1 MQNKHKKKFIIAL
14 FISTA
19 LIFTSGCEVNLEQ
32 IKTKSTAW
40 IDKAANFVASIVNK
54 NKDREI
60 KNPKQLS
67 SEELKILNEEL
78 ESYRET
84 LVSLILNN
92 DREGFKNELSQPNIN
107 YDFNKLTTFF
117 KTNPTPLLANVLA
130 DGTGSI
136 SYKGKKEK
144 CVFIV
149 KKING
154 ELKITKIYF
163 QKVRN

>member
-1 MQNKHKKKFIIAL
+1 MRKKQRTKLLVVFAL
-14 FISTA
+14 SST

-32 IKTKSTAW
+32 IKTKSTVW
-40 IDKAANFVASIVNK
+40 IDKAANFVAGIVNK
-54 NKDREI
+54 NNAKET

-67 SEELKILNEEL
+67 SDELKILNEEL

-84 LVSLILNN
+84 IATLILNN
-92 DREGFKNELSQPNIN
+92 DSEGFKKELSQTNIN

-117 KTNPTPLLANVLA
+117 KTNPTPLFANVLA
-130 DGTGSI
+130 DGTGNI

-144 CVFIV
+144 CIFLV

-154 ELKITKIYF
+154 ELKITKIFF